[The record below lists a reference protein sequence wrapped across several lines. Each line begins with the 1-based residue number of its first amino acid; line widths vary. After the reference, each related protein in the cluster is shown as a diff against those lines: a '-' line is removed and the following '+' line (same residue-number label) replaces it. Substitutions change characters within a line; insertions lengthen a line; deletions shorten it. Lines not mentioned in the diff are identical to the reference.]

1 MMRRIGFAAL
11 GVVALILASLA
22 GCGDGDPASPGDT
35 TPPGDV
41 ADLHVVAVDG
51 TVVTVAWTAPGDDGD
66 QGTAAEYDIRYAT
79 DPITAGNWGTC
90 TQAASIPDPAAPGTE
105 QSAQID
111 AGSRADAHI
120 ALRTADEVPN
130 W

>member
-66 QGTAAEYDIRYAT
+66 AGTAAEYDIRYAT
-79 DPITAGNWGTC
+79 DPITAGN
-90 TQAASIPDPAAPGTE
+90 
-105 QSAQID
+105 
-111 AGSRADAHI
+111 
-120 ALRTADEVPN
+120 
-130 W
+130 